1 MEQYMFK
8 YVINYWE
15 DDEKKSD
22 KGIIVAEN
30 LKNAIE
36 RLEGY
41 YDNGDSISYVS
52 LEDAPIE
59 FPDWDGVLRKEELIE
74 LAKDLEG

>member
-30 LKNAIE
+30 LKNAVE
-36 RLEGY
+36 RLELY
-41 YDNGDSISYVS
+41 YGDGISFVS
-52 LEDAPIE
+52 LGDVPIE

-74 LAKDLEG
+74 LAKGLED

>member
-52 LEDAPIE
+52 LEYAPIE

>member
-8 YVINYWE
+8 YAVDYWE
-15 DDEKKSD
+15 DNEKKNE
-22 KGIIVAEN
+22 KGIVVAEN

-41 YDNGDSISYVS
+41 YGDGISFVS
-52 LEDAPIE
+52 LGDVPIE

-74 LAKDLEG
+74 LAKGLED

>member
-8 YVINYWE
+8 YVIDFWE
-15 DDEKKSD
+15 DNEKKNE
-22 KGIIVAEN
+22 KGIVVAEN

-41 YDNGDSISYVS
+41 YGNDDGISYVS

-59 FPDWDGVLRKEELIE
+59 FTNWDGIIRKEELIE
-74 LAKDLEG
+74 LAKGME

>member
-1 MEQYMFK
+1 MQQYLFK
-8 YVINYWE
+8 YVIDYWE
-15 DDEKKSD
+15 SDEKISD
-22 KGIIVAEN
+22 KGIVVAEN

-41 YDNGDSISYVS
+41 YGDGISYVS

-59 FPDWDGVLRKEELIE
+59 FTDWNGIISKDDINEI
-74 LAKDLEG
+74 AKSMEK

>member
-30 LKNAIE
+30 LKNAVE
-36 RLEGY
+36 RLELY
-41 YDNGDSISYVS
+41 YGDSTSYVS
-52 LEDAPIE
+52 LEDAPLE
-59 FPDWDGVLRKEELIE
+59 FTNWNYLISKEELIE
-74 LAKDLEG
+74 LAKGMED